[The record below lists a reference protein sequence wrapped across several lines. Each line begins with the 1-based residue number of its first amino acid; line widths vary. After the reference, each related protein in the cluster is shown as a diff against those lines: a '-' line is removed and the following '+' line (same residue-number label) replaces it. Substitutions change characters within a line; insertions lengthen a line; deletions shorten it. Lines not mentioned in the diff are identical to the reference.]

1 MELFEEVFPE
11 ANPDHDLKTSNA
23 KEATKISSVK
33 KIRVAMCRYDKCQ
46 QTFASQPC
54 ASAMTWT
61 RSIDESEI
69 DYKGY
74 SLSEALINKEVHVL
88 FLQSK
93 QSAAPSLKLFTH

>member
-1 MELFEEVFPE
+1 MELFQEVFPE
-11 ANPDHDLKTSNA
+11 ANPDRHDMKTS
-23 KEATKISSVK
+23 KETTEIPSVK

-74 SLSEALINKEVHVL
+74 SLSEGLILALIIFENLH
-88 FLQSK
+88 
-93 QSAAPSLKLFTH
+93 KLF

>member
-1 MELFEEVFPE
+1 MELFQEVFPE
-11 ANPDHDLKTSNA
+11 ANPDRHEMKTS
-23 KEATKISSVK
+23 KETTEIPSVK

-74 SLSEALINKEVHVL
+74 SLSEALEY
-88 FLQSK
+88 
-93 QSAAPSLKLFTH
+93 SLTQNMIKDCLLNYEFST

>member
-1 MELFEEVFPE
+1 MELFQEVFPE
-11 ANPDHDLKTSNA
+11 ANPDRHDMKTS
-23 KEATKISSVK
+23 KEATEIPPVK

-74 SLSEALINKEVHVL
+74 SLSEALINKEIHT
-88 FLQSK
+88 FLCDQISIK
-93 QSAAPSLKLFTH
+93 IFTH

>member
-1 MELFEEVFPE
+1 MELFQEVFPE
-11 ANPDHDLKTSNA
+11 ANPDRHEMKTS
-23 KEATKISSVK
+23 KETTEIPSVK

-74 SLSEALINKEVHVL
+74 SMPVALINPKYDKRL
-88 FLQSK
+88 LI
-93 QSAAPSLKLFTH
+93 